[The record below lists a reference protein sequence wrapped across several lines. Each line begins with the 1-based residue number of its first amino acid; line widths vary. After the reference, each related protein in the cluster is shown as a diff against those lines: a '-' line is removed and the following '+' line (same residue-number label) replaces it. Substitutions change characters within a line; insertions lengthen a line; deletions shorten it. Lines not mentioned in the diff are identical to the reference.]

1 MTNEK
6 ELPVSPYLGH
16 HFCRR
21 ERATLSTSCSRGFS
35 VIFCEKCQA
44 QISVTSSQI
53 LKSTRRRAESSSM
66 NISVTS
72 KIKNTFIVL
81 LLRDTCIGNL
91 QPWCM
96 ARVKID
102 AINVSRFES
111 HIESPHR
118 TILYAHAWK
127 PYDSRGVGN
136 FTRREMSEKNIIQLM
151 RTARQRA
158 QMETG
163 MYRPFLPYF
172 CMLELH
178 NFYIILH

>member
-1 MTNEK
+1 M
-6 ELPVSPYLGH
+6 
-16 HFCRR
+16 
-21 ERATLSTSCSRGFS
+21 STS
-35 VIFCEKCQA
+35 QY
-44 QISVTSSQI
+44 I
-53 LKSTRRRAESSSM
+53 LKTSLLTFALSVRSFATIWLIWQGYWGGSNSCRGTSEVSLLVAEPELICCPPPSP
-66 NISVTS
+66 
-72 KIKNTFIVL
+72 
-81 LLRDTCIGNL
+81 R
-91 QPWCM
+91 P
-96 ARVKID
+96 RVKID

-118 TILYAHAWK
+118 TILYTHAWK